1 MFSPRPLQ
9 ETLALR
15 RDVVSGLLR
24 NVSEAATASGSGG
37 APVRVRRAAF
47 TALVRLLWRAIFSGN
62 ELGEAAIQ
70 ELYDYVREAMVL
82 VMTPNVSDLFP
93 AVAGADLQ
101 GVRRRM
107 AALVARIYQLL
118 DRQIEGRMRA
128 RDEFGRGDASSKD
141 MLDAMLDMSEQDDDG
156 GVTMNRDVIRAF
168 CTVCMTNIHGHSG
181 AQLELI
187 AVSLTFSFFCTNSR
201 IYLSV
206 PSTQAPMLSS
216 GLWQNYCRIHE
227 P

>member
-1 MFSPRPLQ
+1 MHMLSPRPLQ

-37 APVRVRRAAF
+37 APVGVRRAAF

-70 ELYDYVREAMVL
+70 ELYDYVREAMAL

-107 AALVARIYQLL
+107 AALVAHIYQLIDL
-118 DRQIEGRMRA
+118 QIEGRMRA
-128 RDEFGRGDASSKD
+128 REFGRGDGSSKD
-141 MLDAMLDMSEQDDDG
+141 MLDAMLDMSEKDDNG
-156 GVTMNRDVIRAF
+156 GVTITFADV
-168 CTVCMTNIHGHSG
+168 V
-181 AQLELI
+181 
-187 AVSLTFSFFCTNSR
+187 
-201 IYLSV
+201 
-206 PSTQAPMLSS
+206 
-216 GLWQNYCRIHE
+216 
-227 P
+227 